1 MTGIRSTVLLC
12 IVFITIVLGAFV
24 FNTTRVKTMSFE
36 DLAKQGS
43 IMLPKP
49 RAIAEIDLQAD
60 DGSAF
65 TEANL
70 VSDDTAESVWTFV
83 FFGFTNCPDICP
95 TSMAEMGKAYND
107 LTPEERQS
115 FQGVLVSVDPER
127 DDLRSLGE
135 YARAFSP
142 SFIGVTGSIPSLAT
156 FATQVNAAFAK
167 VPGGPGEPY
176 QMDHTG
182 NLVIVNPRGHYHGFI
197 KMPHARAKLVETFR
211 ALRATF

>member
-1 MTGIRSTVLLC
+1 MNGIRSTVLLC
-12 IVFITIVLGAFV
+12 VVFIAIVLAAFV

-36 DLAKQGS
+36 DLAEQGS

-49 RAIAEIDLQAD
+49 RAIAEISLQAD

-70 VSDDTAESVWTFV
+70 VSADTAESVWTFV

-115 FQGVLVSVDPER
+115 FQGILVSVDPER
-127 DDLRSLGE
+127 DDLKSLGE

-142 SFIGVTGSIPSLAT
+142 SFIGVTGSIPKLAT

-197 KMPHARAKLVETFR
+197 KMPHSRAKLVETFR